1 LLDWICGRST
11 CLQDERQK
19 LPDEQGWGMQLR

>member
-1 LLDWICGRST
+1 LHDWICGRST